1 MWPWDSTS
9 LFLARAREQQNHRND
24 HKISLF
30 FLKNKYFVSLQK
42 KEECWICFRF
52 ENWCASIVSWHVWR
66 LMSVSTLRLYRTL
79 WNVLMCS
86 DCVSD
91 GNQCQS
97 NMCVHGAC
105 VDQYQSYVCR
115 CNHGYEGRYCDQ
127 RESDTDDCDRHLH
140 CKQTVKEPEHI
151 YLWIVNE
158 LIQFLPSSL

>member
-42 KEECWICFRF
+42 KEECWIYFRF
-52 ENWCASIVSWHVWR
+52 QNWCASI
-66 LMSVSTLRLYRTL
+66 VSTLRLYRTL

-127 RESDTDDCDRHLH
+127 RESDTDDCDRRLH